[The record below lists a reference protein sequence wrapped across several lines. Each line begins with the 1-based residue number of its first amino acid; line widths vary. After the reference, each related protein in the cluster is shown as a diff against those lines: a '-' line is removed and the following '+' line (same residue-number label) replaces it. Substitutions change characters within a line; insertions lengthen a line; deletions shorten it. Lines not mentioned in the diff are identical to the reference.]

1 VVTIISSRNRI
12 VCVIPAYNEEIAI
25 GSVVLE
31 TRKQCEHVIV
41 VNDGSNDRTSEIA
54 SLAGAEVID
63 MPVNSG
69 KAAALM
75 TGLRRADNNG
85 FKAFVMLDGDG
96 QHDPQQI
103 GSLADPILRGEADL
117 VIGSRFLNGNRN
129 IPAYRKAGQ
138 RVLNGLTNAASNL
151 EVTDSQSGFR
161 AMNASA
167 LANLD
172 FYSSGYNIESDMI
185 CKFSERGLKIK
196 EIPITPIYEV
206 PNTHK
211 KHPVTHGLSVMGRII
226 SMISQNR
233 PLLLIGVP
241 GLVLLC
247 VGLLFGLFSLSET
260 VLFGWGWL
268 FQTFFAVFLFTLGF
282 VMCICALV
290 LNSLSDLLRGIRSHM
305 DKQAVT
311 LDAVKEF
318 QGTTT
323 EVKVEKISGQDI
335 NN

>member
-1 VVTIISSRNRI
+1 MIIITSRGNGI

-41 VNDGSNDRTSEIA
+41 VNDGSSDRTSEIA

-75 TGLRRADNNG
+75 TGLRQADNNG

-96 QHDPQQI
+96 QHDPREI
-103 GSLADPILRGEADL
+103 GSLADCVLRGEADL

-138 RVLNGLTNAASNL
+138 KVLNGLTNAASNL
-151 EVTDSQSGFR
+151 EITDSQSGFR

-167 LANLD
+167 LENLD

-185 CKFSERGLKIK
+185 CKFSERGLKVK
-196 EIPITPIYEV
+196 EVPITSIYEV

-211 KHPVTHGLSVMGRII
+211 KHPLTHGLSVMGRII
-226 SMISQNR
+226 SMISQNK
-233 PLLLIGVP
+233 PLLLIGAP
-241 GLVLLC
+241 GFVLLC
-247 VGLLFGLFSLSET
+247 AGLFFGLFSLSEA
-260 VLFGWGWL
+260 VLFGWGWM
-268 FQTFFAVFLFTLGF
+268 FQTFIAVFLFTLGF

-290 LNSLSDLLRGIRSHM
+290 LNSLSDLLRGIRGHT
-305 DKQAVT
+305 DKQMAT
-311 LDAVKEF
+311 LYALENLR
-318 QGTTT
+318 GTTT
-323 EVKVEKISGQDI
+323 EVKVENISGQDT